1 MDAIES
7 LNLFYETKDDLQ
19 PGLEDKK
26 PEIRTQAQEYYRIE
40 FLVYS
45 TKFRLDIF
53 AIGMDNRIGF
63 FAIFYFLPRIQGVKI
78 CNGQLIMS

>member
-63 FAIFYFLPRIQGVKI
+63 FCYFLFFTKNTGR
-78 CNGQLIMS
+78 